1 MRKITFILVGIL
13 LLSGFANAQT
23 IIFKETFGIT
33 KTSRDGCTTVA
44 VLGTAEAGKYDPQ
57 KNENYSAHDWND
69 STHVWN
75 VGVVYAQI
83 SAATATAGACDAAE
97 TTLNI
102 RGNNPSTYTGASGNG
117 NLYFNANQTNSFTI
131 RGINAH
137 NYTNISLSFGVY
149 GKNKS
154 DVTFL
159 KVQCD
164 TGTGLADIA
173 TTQIAALSTT
183 KATWLTVTG
192 VTLPTSDSLLL
203 KFSTPNLNGT
213 APIEIRIDD
222 VKVTGTQSLL
232 GVNTSNVDNRK
243 LYVTSSGLSFNGF
256 TDETVQIFNT
266 GGMRVYS
273 APVKDLIQP
282 NLPTGLY
289 IVKAGNFTQK
299 ITLEAF

>member
-1 MRKITFILVGIL
+1 MKKFTFILVSIL
-13 LLSGFANAQT
+13 AFTGFVNAQT
-23 IIFKETFGIT
+23 TIFKETFGIT
-33 KTSRDGCTTVA
+33 KTSRDGCTAVA
-44 VLGTAEAGKYDPQ
+44 VPGTAEVGKYDPQ
-57 KNENYSAHDWND
+57 KNENFSAHNWND

-75 VGVVYAQI
+75 DGVVYAQT
-83 SAATATAGACDAAE
+83 SAATATAGACDVAE

-102 RGNNPSTYTGASGNG
+102 RTNNSSTYSGASGNG

-131 RGINAH
+131 RGINAY

-203 KFSTPNLNGT
+203 KFSTSNLNGT

-222 VKVTGTQSLL
+222 IKVTGTYVPSGVSSL
-232 GVNTSNVDNRK
+232 NSDNRK

>member
-1 MRKITFILVGIL
+1 MKKITFILISIL
-13 LLSGFANAQT
+13 AFTGSANAQT
-23 IIFKETFGIT
+23 TIFKETFGIT
-33 KTSRDGCTTVA
+33 KTNRDGCTNVA
-44 VLGTAEAGKYDPQ
+44 VPGTAEAGKYDPS
-57 KNENYSAHDWND
+57 KNENYLAHDWND

-75 VGVVYAQI
+75 AGVAYAQT

-102 RGNNPSTYTGASGNG
+102 RTNNPSSYTGASGNG
-117 NLYFNANQTNSFTI
+117 NLYFNANQTNTFTI
-131 RGINAH
+131 RGINSH
-137 NYTNISLSFGVY
+137 NYTNISLSFAVY

-192 VTLPTSDSLLL
+192 ATLPTSDSLLL
-203 KFSTPNLNGT
+203 KFSSPNLNGT

-222 VKVTGTQSLL
+222 VKVTGTLNVSS
-232 GVNTSNVDNRK
+232 VNTTNVDTRK
-243 LYVTSSGLSFNGF
+243 LYMTSSGLSFNGF

-266 GGMRVYS
+266 QGKRVYS
-273 APVKDLIQP
+273 AQVRDLIQT

-299 ITLEAF
+299 INL